1 VSCSALTEDAFRA
14 LQRMKLDL
22 YTVGAVASELGNT
35 RDRPVLQLI
44 LRNAAVG
51 AARAFSA
58 EGTQRDAAWIH
69 IVLLVDELLQHRVQF
84 PSSTDTTEFERLQAF
99 VSENADAFERGDP
112 RFALHS
118 AAV

>member
-1 VSCSALTEDAFRA
+1 VTSSTLTEDAFRA

-22 YTVGAVASELGNT
+22 YTVGAVASDFGDA
-35 RDRPVLQLI
+35 RDRAALQLI

-51 AARAFSA
+51 AVRAFSA
-58 EGTQRDAAWIH
+58 EGAQRDAAWIH
-69 IVLLVDELLQHRVQF
+69 IVLLVDELLRHRIQF
-84 PSSTDTTEFERLQAF
+84 PASADTTEFERLQAF
-99 VSENADAFERGDP
+99 VSENADVFQRSHP